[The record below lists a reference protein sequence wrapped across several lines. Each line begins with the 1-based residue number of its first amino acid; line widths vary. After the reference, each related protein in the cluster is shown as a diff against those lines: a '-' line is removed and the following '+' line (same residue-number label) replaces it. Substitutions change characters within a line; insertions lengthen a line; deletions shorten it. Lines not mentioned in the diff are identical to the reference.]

1 MIRVAQAIAALLYDH
16 DAVIVPG
23 LGAFLCH
30 AEGAKVNVITN
41 EFEKPSAT
49 LEFDPQC
56 REDNDL
62 IVNLLMDQESISEDE
77 AKQLVMAFVS
87 DSFSK
92 MRAGDIVSIPEVGE
106 LSFDENQ
113 EIVFTPV
120 ASNQFNGD
128 AFGLDDFNPQ
138 PVYVSDNQENW
149 KDRVAQQTKDLNT
162 PMTVDHEKVN
172 EEVYR
177 RRRRRRAFWFTL
189 LALLLLAGA
198 FVLLCYL
205 KVIPV
210 ELPFLKKPEVV
221 AVESNT
227 IKKAKM
233 VPVVNTLKLE
243 EIDSLARAI
252 DSLVSDSLTDSISHN
267 IGDQPIETL
276 EQPSVVDSLKQEPVV
291 ESLLITPPS
300 SVKVFIVGGCYSS
313 LQNAETQVKEI
324 RALGFDK
331 SFVMKRG
338 EKFFVCYGQYAT
350 TNDAKEELPLV
361 RESNPKAWILV
372 KN

>member
-30 AEGAKVNVITN
+30 AESAKVNVITN
-41 EFEKPSAT
+41 QFEKPSAT
-49 LEFDPQC
+49 LEFDPQR

-62 IVNLLMDQESISEDE
+62 IVNWLMNQEDVKEDE
-77 AKQLVMAFVS
+77 AQQLVMTFVS
-87 DSFSK
+87 DSFAN
-92 MRAGDIVSIPEVGE
+92 MRAGDTVSIPEVGE
-106 LSFDENQ
+106 IFFDENQ
-113 EIVFTPV
+113 EIVFKAV

-128 AFGLDDFNPQ
+128 AFGLDNFNPK
-138 PVYVSDNQENW
+138 PVYVSDNQEDW
-149 KDRVAQQTKDLNT
+149 KVKVAQQTKDLNT
-162 PMTVDHEKVN
+162 PMTVDYEKVN
-172 EEVYR
+172 EEGYR

-189 LALLLLAGA
+189 LALLLLSGA

-221 AVESNT
+221 TVESNM
-227 IKKAKM
+227 IKKTKT
-233 VPVVNTLKLE
+233 VPVINTLKLE
-243 EIDSLARAI
+243 ENDSLARAFN
-252 DSLVSDSLTDSISHN
+252 SLTDSIPY
-267 IGDQPIETL
+267 DTVYQPIDTII
-276 EQPSVVDSLKQEPVV
+276 QPSVVDTLKPEPMV
-291 ESLLITPPS
+291 ESYLVTPPS
-300 SVKVFIVGGCYSS
+300 SVKVFIVGGCYSG
-313 LQNAETQVKEI
+313 LPNAETQVKKI
-324 RALGFDK
+324 RELGFDK

-350 TNDAKEELPLV
+350 TQDAKEELPSV

>member
-1 MIRVAQAIAALLYDH
+1 MIRVAHAIAALLYDH

-62 IVNLLMDQESISEDE
+62 IVSWLMAQEDISEDE
-77 AKQLVMAFVS
+77 AKQLVMTFVS
-87 DSFSK
+87 DSFAK
-92 MRAGDIVSIPEVGE
+92 MRVGDIVSIPEVGE

-113 EIVFTPV
+113 EIVFNPV

-172 EEVYR
+172 EALYR

-221 AVESNT
+221 TVENNT
-227 IKKAKM
+227 VKKVET
-233 VPVVNTLKLE
+233 VPVINTLKFE
-243 EIDSLARAI
+243 EIDSLARAL
-252 DSLVSDSLTDSISHN
+252 DTLPSIV
-267 IGDQPIETL
+267 DTL
-276 EQPSVVDSLKQEPVV
+276 IQEPVV

-300 SVKVFIVGGCYSS
+300 TVKVFIVGGCYSS

-324 RALGFDK
+324 RELGFDK

-338 EKFFVCYGQYAT
+338 EKFFVCYGQYAST
-350 TNDAKEELPLV
+350 KDAKEELPLV